1 MERLGLWA
9 HCTGPAY
16 TASPPG
22 CFPVWHR
29 SFPALRASLLSP
41 WFTAAQAAVGSA
53 VVLSLAGR
61 GLALTVWLHRGRVF
75 PLAHG
80 PALLTAAA
88 CCDMVGAAAGL
99 MGALAGWAA
108 LSPHPATSPGLSW
121 AGPLTLLAASLHC
134 LAAVLLVRQAGRQR
148 GQRERNETFLKKL
161 QQ

>member
-22 CFPVWHR
+22 CFSVWHR
-29 SFPALRASLLSP
+29 SFPALRASLLS
-41 WFTAAQAAVGSA
+41 SA
-53 VVLSLAGR
+53 VVVSLAGR